1 MATRKNMPEIKT
13 SPIAVKPNVAVPDAT
28 KAEIAKLTAT
38 VMALTKEVTNLKSQ
52 ISDNSNNS
60 NSGNNDDVRKL
71 ATILSEKGRPT
82 LGLVKALRRS
92 GLLN

>member
-1 MATRKNMPEIKT
+1 MATRKNTPEIKT
-13 SPIAVKPNVAVPDAT
+13 SPSAVKPNVAPDAA

-38 VMALTKEVTNLKSQ
+38 VTALTKEVANLKSQ

-71 ATILSEKGRPT
+71 ATILSENGRPS

-92 GLLN
+92 GLLG